1 MFSLMFGI
9 MGVFFIECIYE
20 PSKRLIEK
28 IREKISVKI
37 IWVILGVATIICL
50 TDTVL
55 SVVKYVKL

>member
-9 MGVFFIECIYE
+9 MGVLFIECIYE

-55 SVVKYVKL
+55 SVIKYIKL